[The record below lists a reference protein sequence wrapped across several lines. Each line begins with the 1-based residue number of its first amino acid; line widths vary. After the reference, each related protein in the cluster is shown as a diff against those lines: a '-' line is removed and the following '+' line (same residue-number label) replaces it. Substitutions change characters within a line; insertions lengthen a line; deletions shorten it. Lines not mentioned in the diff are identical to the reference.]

1 MPNLITTKTRIDQRK
16 IDRIL
21 SKAAFNKSLK
31 GENLSESER
40 IYALKEIA
48 LSGKLKTAEPFL
60 PLILSWNGSPYTLR
74 DHFHFS
80 PTFMTDLPA
89 RSCSITARQ
98 LGKTVS
104 EGAGC
109 VVRTASIPYFSTF
122 IISPMYEQVRN
133 ISNNV
138 VRPFIDRSPIKNLW
152 QGTTTE
158 KSVLQRSFKNN
169 SKMMFSFA
177 LMDVDRVRG
186 KSADFVWMDEIQD
199 MRKEHV
205 PIILETMSRSRYRVL
220 RQTGTPKTFDSYAYS
235 VWDDSSQAEWF
246 IPCGSCSRWNIPS
259 TDYDLLRMLG
269 DVRKDIGYG
278 NSGLV
283 CAGCG
288 KPLNSR
294 RGRWVHRYEDK
305 MFTYPGRHISQPI
318 VPFHNESRRNWSD
331 IKAKQVGRM
340 NTTTA
345 TFYNE
350 VLGEAYDVG
359 AKLVTKD
366 ELRAAACLDIENDPS
381 DPRRVYRQVENYIRG
396 YKDLAI
402 GVDWGGGG
410 VDRVSLTKVAIAGLR
425 SDHRI
430 DVIFGAAFVN
440 PQEHI
445 REALQL
451 KFLMNLFDIKIM
463 CHDYSGAGHV
473 RESILTQTGVLQV
486 NQTMPMEYVRA
497 KATIY
502 YVPAGPTHQ
511 RDHWRIDKTQTLL
524 YTCNA
529 IRLGL
534 IRFFKFDWAGDD
546 DPGLICDFLS
556 LAEDRASTQSVGNVF
571 LINCA
576 HGKSDDFAQ
585 AVNMAT
591 IGLWHRNSAWP
602 DFSLAIDAKLSDD
615 MINVAGNRSVGWTDQ
630 DIEDNF
636 LGTARV

>member
-1 MPNLITTKTRIDQRK
+1 MTNLITSKTRIDQK
-16 IDRIL
+16 KLDRIL
-21 SKAAFNKSLK
+21 SHAAFNKPLK
-31 GENLSESER
+31 SDALSESER
-40 IYALKEIA
+40 IYALREIA
-48 LSGKLKTAEPFL
+48 MSGKLKTTEPFL
-60 PLILSWNGSPYTLR
+60 PLILSLNGSPYTLH

-80 PTFMTDLPA
+80 PTFATDLPP
-89 RSCSITARQ
+89 RSCSVTARQ

-109 VVRTASIPYFSTF
+109 VVRTASISYFSTF
-122 IISPMYEQVRN
+122 VISPMYEQVRN

-138 VRPFIDRSPIKNLW
+138 IRPFIDRSPLKKLW
-152 QGTTTE
+152 QSTTTE

-177 LMDVDRVRG
+177 LLDVDRVRG
-186 KSADFVWMDEIQD
+186 KSADFVWLDEIQD

-205 PIILETMSRSRYRVL
+205 PIILETMSRSKYRIL
-220 RQTGTPKTFDSYAYS
+220 RQTGTPKTFDSYAHS

-246 IPCGSCSRWNIPS
+246 IPCSGCLKWNIPS
-259 TDYDLLRMLG
+259 TEFDLIKMLG
-269 DVRKDIGYG
+269 PVRKDIGYG

-283 CAGCG
+283 CAQCG

-294 RGRWVHRYEDK
+294 SGRWVHRLEHRK
-305 MFTYPGRHISQPI
+305 FSYPGRHISQPI
-318 VPFHNESRRNWSD
+318 VPFHNESRRNWAD
-331 IKAKQVGRM
+331 IKAKQSGRM
-340 NTTTA
+340 NTTPA
-345 TFYNE
+345 TFFNE
-350 VLGEAYDVG
+350 VLGESYDIG

-366 ELRAAACLDIENDPS
+366 ELRRASCLPIDNDPS
-381 DPRRVYRQVENYIRG
+381 DPRKVYRQVEDYLRG
-396 YKDLAI
+396 YRDLAL

-410 VDRVSLTKVAIAGLR
+410 ISGTSLTKVAIAGLR
-425 SDHRI
+425 SDNKI

-445 REALQL
+445 REALQIKL
-451 KFLMNLFDIKIM
+451 LMNLFGIKVM

-473 RESILTQTGVLQV
+473 RESILTQTGVLDV
-486 NQTMPMEYVRA
+486 SQTMPMEYVRA

-511 RDHWRIDKTQTLL
+511 RDHWRIDKPQTLL

-534 IRFFKFDWAGDD
+534 IRFFRFDWASDD

-556 LAEDRASTQSVGNVF
+556 LVEDRANTQSVGNIF

-585 AVNMAT
+585 ATNLAT
-591 IGLWHRNSAWP
+591 IGLWHRNNAWP
-602 DFSLAIDAKLSDD
+602 DFNIAIANQLSDD
-615 MINVAGNRSVGWTDQ
+615 AISAAGDYKIGWTDQ

-636 LGTARV
+636 LGTVGV